1 MIVELSRTVLGKEL
15 ELERILEVD
24 DEGTV
29 VAEVVDD
36 DELIHQVD
44 DEQEHVDA
52 GGDEEVLERKTN
64 VENAEVGN
72 EELELDL
79 VEVVGLLAGVVETV
93 T

>member
-1 MIVELSRTVLGKEL
+1 MIVELSGTVLGMEL

-36 DELIHQVD
+36 DELRQQD

-52 GGDEEVLERKTN
+52 EDDEEVLGTKTN
-64 VENAEVGN
+64 VGNAEA
-72 EELELDL
+72 ESEALELEL
-79 VEVVGLLAGVVETV
+79 VEEVELAGVEETV

>member
-1 MIVELSRTVLGKEL
+1 MIVELSGTVLGMEL

-29 VAEVVDD
+29 VAEGVDD
-36 DELIHQVD
+36 DELTQQV

-52 GGDEEVLERKTN
+52 GGDEEVLGTKTN
-64 VENAEVGN
+64 VGNAEA
-72 EELELDL
+72 ESEALELEL
-79 VEVVGLLAGVVETV
+79 VEEVELAGVEETV

>member
-1 MIVELSRTVLGKEL
+1 MIVELSGTVLGKEL

-36 DELIHQVD
+36 DELTQQV

-64 VENAEVGN
+64 VGNAEVGN
-72 EELELDL
+72 EELGNQTTIFFFLRQNK
-79 VEVVGLLAGVVETV
+79 
-93 T
+93 